1 MARRWV
7 GRVRFVVVYICEA
20 HPIDGWQ
27 VTMNLDDDALVADPT
42 TDNER
47 EAVAETC
54 ALRLQIRMPVV
65 IDPIDDR
72 LASAYGALPDRL
84 YLVGTDGRIAFQ
96 GDPGPWGFDPAAL
109 ERAIESVL
117 EAPATDG
124 IGDTDPEGHP

>member
-1 MARRWV
+1 MAERWA

-20 HPIDGWQ
+20 HPTDGWQ
-27 VTMNLDDDALVADPT
+27 VTMNLDDDTLVADPT
-42 TDNER
+42 TDRER
-47 EAVAETC
+47 EVVAETC
-54 ALRLQIRMPVV
+54 ALRLQIEMPVV

-109 ERAIESVL
+109 ETAIESML
-117 EAPATDG
+117 DAPEADLTDEANKRSA
-124 IGDTDPEGHP
+124 P